1 MAETGARLLRLLG
14 MLQHRR
20 FWPGGDLAARL
31 AISPRTLRRDVERLR
46 SLGYAVQSSP
56 GVDGGYQLEAGT
68 AMPPLL
74 LDDEEA
80 TALVVGLQTSAHG
93 AVSGIADA
101 SLRALGKVMQTL
113 PASVRKDVDA
123 IRSATVTSPFGE
135 LKSAVPADT
144 LAVVAQACH
153 GQVRLRFGY
162 LARDGAETHRSV
174 EPHRIVTVGRRFY
187 LVAYDLD
194 RQDWRTFRLD
204 RISDADPARN
214 QFDPR
219 PPPAD
224 DIAAYVRDSIE
235 SITATHHV
243 SALVEADA
251 ESVRDQIGRWATV
264 EPDGVGRS
272 LVTMTTDSLD
282 WAAFSLVTLEWPF
295 SIEEPEEL
303 RAHLRLW
310 VDRLTP
316 AADPTNA
323 DGGAHPKRVAS
334 SGPSRRA

>member
-1 MAETGARLLRLLG
+1 MAETGERLLRLLG

-20 FWPGGDLAARL
+20 FWPGRDLAERL

-46 SLGYAVQSSP
+46 VLGYAVRSSP

-68 AMPPLL
+68 SMPPLL

-80 TALVVGLQTSAHG
+80 TALIVGLQAAAHG

-113 PASVRKDVDA
+113 PASARRDVDA
-123 IRSATVTSPFGE
+123 IRSAMVTSPFSE
-135 LKSAVPADT
+135 PKSAVSAHT

-162 LARDGAETHRSV
+162 IARDGTETQRTV

-187 LVAYDLD
+187 LVAFDLD

-204 RISDADPARN
+204 RISEADPARN

-224 DIAAYVRDSIE
+224 DIAAYVRDRIE
-235 SITATHHV
+235 TITSTHQV
-243 SALVEADA
+243 RALVDADA
-251 ESVRDQIGRWATV
+251 GSVRDQIGRWATV
-264 EPDGVGRS
+264 EPDGVGRCR
-272 LVTMTTDSLD
+272 VMMTTDSLD
-282 WAAFSLVTLEWPF
+282 WAAFSLATLEWPF
-295 SIEEPEEL
+295 TVEEPAEL
-303 RAHLRLW
+303 RSHLRLW
-310 VDRLTP
+310 IDRLTP
-316 AADPTNA
+316 AAEP
-323 DGGAHPKRVAS
+323 DGVG
-334 SGPSRRA
+334 